1 MLGQILLRV
10 ETERGRFLHWVPIF
24 LATGIGGYFLWPNE
38 PTETLYIMLA
48 GFILLM
54 LVVRWRLPWG
64 YGPVAA
70 MFALVA
76 LGVCLAGARA
86 HYVAGPVLGYRYY
99 GAIEGRIVAMDRSQ
113 SDAVRLTLDQ
123 VRLADMAPDRIPRKV
138 RVSLHGAFGGT
149 LGDSTPQVGA
159 RVALTGHLSGPN
171 GPVEPGGFDFQRMAW
186 FRGIGAVGYTR
197 TPVMLLAPPNRSGAK
212 VQVTRARMAIADWVR
227 GILPGEAGAFAAA
240 VTTGDRSAMGQGT
253 LAALR
258 GANLAHLL
266 AISGL
271 HMGLLTGFVYQA
283 LRYIF
288 ALFPW
293 VALRYPTKKFAAV
306 AAIGAGAIYLLLSGG
321 SIATE
326 RAFIMVA
333 TMLVAILFDRH
344 ALSLRAVAMAAIL
357 VLILHPEALT
367 EPGFQMSFA
376 ATTALVAVFGWL
388 RQRQGWRAPKWAQPI
403 LAVVISSA
411 VAAAATAPFGAAHFN
426 QVSHFGLIANLV
438 SVPLM
443 GAVVMP
449 AAVVAAI
456 LAPFGLGWVAIT
468 VMGPPVEWI
477 IFVAHWVSSL
487 DGAIGHVSQPPA
499 FVLPLV
505 AIGGLLVILLRKW
518 ERTLGLIPLCAAT
531 LMWTEADRP
540 LVLISQTGGLVGVF
554 TPDGRALSKPK
565 GDGFAAKVW
574 LENDGAPMEQFDA
587 HQIGVFSG
595 TKGVY
600 RAVISTLEGTDIII
614 AHLTGKTGAK
624 ELVTTCATADY
635 VVLNTSVTE
644 DAPKGC
650 QIFDL
655 GRLRRT
661 GAVAF
666 WPGPEGVTINTA
678 RQNQGNRLWT
688 GWSF

>member
-1 MLGQILLRV
+1 MLGQILIRV

-38 PTETLYIMLA
+38 PTQTIYVMLA
-48 GFILLM
+48 GFVLLM
-54 LVVRWRLPWG
+54 LVIRWRFPWG
-64 YGPVAA
+64 YGPVAG

-76 LGVCLAGARA
+76 LGICLAGARA

-99 GAIEGRIVAMDRSQ
+99 GAIEGRVIAMDRSQ

-123 VRLADMAPDRIPRKV
+123 VRLSDTAPDRIPRKV
-138 RVSLHGAFGGT
+138 RVSLHGSFEGG
-149 LGDSTPQVGA
+149 LGEFTPQVGA

-197 TPVMLLAPPNRSGAK
+197 TPVMLLAPPDRSGVR
-212 VQVTRARMAIADWVR
+212 VQVTRARMAIANWVR
-227 GILPGEAGAFAAA
+227 GILPGETGAFAAA

-283 LRYIF
+283 MRYLL

-293 VALRYPTKKFAAV
+293 VALRFPTKKYAAL
-306 AAIGAGAIYLLLSGG
+306 AAIGAGGVYLLLSGG
-321 SIATE
+321 SISTE
-326 RAFIMVA
+326 RAFIMVS
-333 TMLVAILFDRH
+333 TMLVAILFDRR

-357 VLILHPEALT
+357 VLLLHPEALT

-388 RQRQGWRAPKWAQPI
+388 RRREGWRAPKWAQPV
-403 LAVVISSA
+403 LAVLISSA

-443 GAVVMP
+443 GVVIMP
-449 AAVVAAI
+449 AAVLAA
-456 LAPFGLGWVAIT
+456 LLTPFGLGWVAISA
-468 VMGPPVEWI
+468 MGPPIGWI

-487 DGAIGHVSQPPA
+487 DGAIGHVPQPPSS
-499 FVLPLV
+499 VLPLV
-505 AIGGLLVILLRKW
+505 AIGGLLVVLLRRW
-518 ERTLGLIPLCAAT
+518 ERALALLPLCLAAF
-531 LMWTEADRP
+531 LWTQATRP
-540 LVLISQTGGLVGVF
+540 LVLISQTGGLVGVL
-554 TPDGRALSKPK
+554 TPEGRALSKPK

-574 LENDGAPMEQFDA
+574 LENDGAPVEQFTA
-587 HQIGVFSG
+587 YQLGVFSG
-595 TKGVY
+595 AKGL
-600 RAVISTLEGTDIII
+600 SQTTI
-614 AHLTGKTGAK
+614 AGQILVHLSGKTGAK
-624 ELVTTCATADY
+624 QVGAACAYADF
-635 VVLNTSVTE
+635 VVMNSTILDTVPT
-644 DAPKGC
+644 GC
-650 QIFDL
+650 QVFDV
-655 GRLRRT
+655 GALRT
-661 GAVAF
+661 LGAVAL
-666 WPGPEGVTINTA
+666 WPGPNGLSVETA
-678 RQNQGNRLWT
+678 RDRQGNRLWT
-688 GWSF
+688 HR